1 MLLVKTRENLSEV
14 LFRIKSNDKSI
25 GFVPTMGALHQG
37 HLSLIQRARRE
48 NLVVVVSIF
57 INPIQFNNKEDLQK
71 YPRTLDEDIAMI
83 EQFTDILFIP
93 SEEEMFSEF
102 PTEQYHFGN
111 LETVM
116 EGASRPGHFNGVAI
130 IVKRLFDLITPDK
143 AYFGEKDFQQLA
155 IIQAL
160 VKQYELNTIIV
171 PCPVIRES
179 NGLAMSSRNRQLSPQ
194 EQDVASKV
202 YAILEQSRTV
212 RFISVKQTIE
222 FVISKIAE
230 IEEITL
236 DYFQIVDDKTLQE
249 VTQWEGVRGVVGCVA
264 FYINNVRLIDN
275 VRYR

>member
-1 MLLVKTRENLSEV
+1 MLLVKTKENLSEV

-25 GFVPTMGALHQG
+25 GFIPTMGALHQG
-37 HLSLIQRARRE
+37 HLSLIQRARKE

-57 INPIQFNNKEDLQK
+57 INPIQFDNKEDLQK
-71 YPRTLDEDIAMI
+71 YPRTLNEDIAMI

-93 SEEEMFSEF
+93 SEEEMFPKP
-102 PTEQYHFGN
+102 PTEQYYFDH

-130 IVKRLFDLITPDK
+130 IVKRFFDLINPDK
-143 AYFGEKDFQQLA
+143 VYFGEKDFQQLV

-160 VKQYELNTIIV
+160 VKQYELNTIVV
-171 PCPVIRES
+171 PCPVIREP

-194 EQDVASKV
+194 EQDIASKV
-202 YAILEQSRTV
+202 YDILEQSLTMKSL
-212 RFISVKQTIE
+212 SVKQTVE
-222 FVISKIAE
+222 FVISKITE
-230 IEEITL
+230 IEGITF

-249 VTQWEGVRGVVGCVA
+249 LTQWEGTAGAVGCVA
-264 FYINNVRLIDN
+264 FHINNVRLIDN